1 MAGRGTGSGHNR
13 VEKVITLV
21 ASSPESWEDAAH
33 QAITEAT
40 KTIRDLSVA
49 HVEQRDVL
57 IIDEQVAQYRV
68 KLRVAFQVDRWRPG
82 ATEDA
87 PDVEVT
93 RWLIVANQTLGTGE
107 LVAEIDRLN
116 TEGPCE
122 FHLLVPA
129 SHSKSYARARRLSM
143 LGADPVTG
151 IPSEQLPASEEFLGP
166 DVEGIAAAQKRLDA
180 QLAKIDAASYAAT
193 GELGDADPIRAIQT
207 VLGRSSFDGI
217 ILSTLPAGLSRWLKG
232 DLVRRVKRETGLPV
246 THIPGSAPPDDLYE

>member
-1 MAGRGTGSGHNR
+1 MSGSGHTPGTHNR

-21 ASSPESWEDAAH
+21 ASSPDSWEDAAR
-33 QAITEAT
+33 AGIVEAT

-49 HVEQRDVL
+49 HVEERDVL
-57 IIDEQVAQYRV
+57 LIDDAVAQYRV

-82 ATEDA
+82 VTEDA
-87 PDVEVT
+87 PEVEVT

-116 TEGPCE
+116 QLGPCE

-129 SHSKSYARARRLSM
+129 THSKSYSRARRLSM

-193 GELGDADPIRAIQT
+193 GELGDADPVRAIQT
-207 VLGRSSFDGI
+207 VLGRGSFDGI

-232 DLVRRVKRETGLPV
+232 DLVRRVERETGLPV
-246 THIPGSAPPDDLYE
+246 THIPGSPPPADL

>member
-1 MAGRGTGSGHNR
+1 MATGTSGSHNR

-21 ASSPESWEDAAH
+21 GASSEGWEDAARV
-33 QAITEAT
+33 AIREAT
-40 KTIRDLSVA
+40 KTIRDLRLAKVI
-49 HVEQRDVL
+49 QRDVL
-57 IIDEQVAQYRV
+57 LIDDDVAQYRV
-68 KLRVAFQVDRWRPG
+68 KLQLAFQVDRWRPG
-82 ATEDA
+82 ATKDE

-116 TEGPCE
+116 KIGACE

-129 SHSKSYARARRLSM
+129 SHSKAYARARRLSM

-166 DVEGIAAAQKRLDA
+166 DVEGIAAAQRRLDA

-193 GELGDADPIRAIQT
+193 GELGDPDPVRAIQA
-207 VLGRSSFDGI
+207 VLARSSFDGI
-217 ILSTLPAGLSRWLKG
+217 ILSTLPAGLSRWLRG
-232 DLVRRVKRETGLPV
+232 DLVRRVERETGLPV
-246 THIPGSAPPDDLYE
+246 THIPGSAPPAEF

>member
-1 MAGRGTGSGHNR
+1 MDAMGTKSSGPHR

-21 ASSPESWEDAAH
+21 AASPHSWEEAARV
-33 QAITEAT
+33 AIAEAM
-40 KTIRDLSVA
+40 KSIRDLSVA

-57 IIDEQVAQYRV
+57 LIDDAIAQYRV

-82 ATEDA
+82 PTDSDPE
-87 PDVEVT
+87 VEVT

-116 TEGPCE
+116 QLGPCE
-122 FHLLVPA
+122 FHLVVPA
-129 SHSKSYARARRLSM
+129 THSKSYARARRLSM

-166 DVEGIAAAQKRLDA
+166 DVEGIAAARRRLEA
-180 QLAKIDAASYAAT
+180 QLARIDAASYAAT
-193 GELGDADPIRAIQT
+193 GELGDPDPVRAIQT
-207 VLGRSSFDGI
+207 VLARSSFDGI

-232 DLVRRVKRETGLPV
+232 DLVRRVERETGVPV
-246 THIPGSAPPDDLYE
+246 THIPGAAPPDDL